1 MGRLLVWLVV
11 STMAACTPV
20 AAPAASLSKTSNA
33 QAPDA
38 GCEASG
44 CEREKSPSDSAPNT
58 QVGNGRAPAP
68 NMDAGTKAQPSA
80 AGKSAAAPARGEA
93 GRAEASAAE
102 SGNAGA
108 AGSSVDAAD
117 MRLAGQNV
125 MAGMGGP
132 TAGAGG
138 EPSTTITPV
147 SDMLVRPAE
156 SECEYLE
163 LRAKNDAAGA
173 PYKVPTGDVVQ
184 CFLID
189 AGFDAPTQA
198 LEFKAMIEH
207 PEIVEHMVVRSW
219 GRSDVRGPLVSCSE
233 SNETYAMVAVW
244 APGMDDWY
252 YPADMGVD
260 LGRGLFTLEVRYVNN
275 GSAPVDDTSGMRVCT
290 TKKLRPRTASMSWLG
305 NQVFVVPGSVRDYP
319 VGGRCTPQNQKEPIH
334 ILRVAP
340 YMNALGKRATM
351 QIDRIDGTMD
361 LLLDQ
366 PHMGG
371 QNKSY
376 DVPAT
381 VRVGDTVLSTCY
393 YDNPS
398 PSTVSVG
405 VRNGSELCHFFVLAY
420 PPYALVSDT
429 IDIEHNSCLGSP

>member
-1 MGRLLVWLVV
+1 MERLFVWLVV

-20 AAPAASLSKTSNA
+20 AAPATSVSKGSHA
-33 QAPDA
+33 QASDA

-44 CEREKSPSDSAPNT
+44 CGDRSSESASTT
-58 QVGNGRAPAP
+58 QVGNGRAPTPAA
-68 NMDAGTKAQPSA
+68 DGGSKAQPAA
-80 AGKSAAAPARGEA
+80 AGKSGAAAVRGEA
-93 GRAEASAAE
+93 GRTERSAAE
-102 SGNAGA
+102 GGKAGSAGA
-108 AGSSVDAAD
+108 SVDGSD
-117 MRLAGQNV
+117 TRLAGQSV
-125 MAGMGGP
+125 
-132 TAGAGG
+132 TAGTGGAAAGG
-138 EPSTTITPV
+138 AGADANTTNMPV
-147 SDMLVRPAE
+147 TDMLVRPEA

-173 PYKVPTGDVVQ
+173 PYKVPPGDVVQ

-207 PEIVEHMVVRSW
+207 PELVNHMVLRSW
-219 GRSDVRGPLVSCSE
+219 GRSDVRGPLISCSE
-233 SNETYAMVAVW
+233 DNETYAMVAVW

-252 YPADMGVD
+252 YPKDMGID
-260 LGRGLFTLEVRYVNN
+260 LGRGLFTLEVRYVNS
-275 GSAPVDDTSGMRVCT
+275 GSTPVDDNSGMRVCT
-290 TKKLRPRTASMSWLG
+290 TKKLRPRAASMSWLG
-305 NQVFVVPGSVRDYP
+305 NQVFVVPGSVKDYP
-319 VGGRCTPQNQKEPIH
+319 IAGRCTPQNQREPIH

-340 YMNALGKRATM
+340 YMNALGKRAKM
-351 QIDRIDGTMD
+351 QIDRIDGSME
-361 LLLDQ
+361 LLLDE
-366 PHMGG
+366 PHSGG

-405 VRNGSELCHFFVLAY
+405 VRNGSELCHFFVLSY

-429 IDIEHNSCLGSP
+429 IEIEHNSCLGSP